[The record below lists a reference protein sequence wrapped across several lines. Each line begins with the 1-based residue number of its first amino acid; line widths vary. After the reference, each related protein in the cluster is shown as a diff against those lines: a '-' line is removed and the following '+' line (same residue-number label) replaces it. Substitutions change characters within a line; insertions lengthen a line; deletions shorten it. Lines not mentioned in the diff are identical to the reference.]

1 METEKIIFQA
11 TLLSIVL
18 LTSLILFFIFLI
30 KSSTNKRKADLANF
44 ELAFK
49 NKELEQL
56 NAVIV
61 AQEKER
67 AKIASNLHDE
77 VGSILSMA
85 HRNLDFVMKQMA
97 TDAPY
102 KDELQFSLTTID
114 QSITTIRNISN
125 SMLPHFL
132 VKFGLIKSLQRLAYQ
147 TEASLNSPCPFTTNC
162 TDDFEIDKQQEIHL
176 YAILLEIVNNTLKHA
191 HPHSLLLQLLKN
203 KEKLALSIQHDGV
216 AINQEEYEHLLNH
229 SEGVGLSSVVNRL
242 AIIKGEINYSK
253 TPLGGVITVEMPL

>member
-1 METEKIIFQA
+1 MEIEKIVFQA
-11 TLLSIVL
+11 TLMSIVL
-18 LTSLILFFIFLI
+18 LTALILFFIFLI

-85 HRNLDFVMKQMA
+85 QRNLDFVMNQMA
-97 TDAPY
+97 ADAPH
-102 KDELQFSLTTID
+102 KEELQFSLTTID
-114 QSITTIRNISN
+114 QSITKIRNLSN

-147 TEASLNSPCPFTTNC
+147 TETTLSHPCHFTTNC
-162 TDDFEIDKQQEIHL
+162 PDDFQLEQQQEIHI
-176 YAILLEIVNNTLKHA
+176 YAILLELINNTLKHA
-191 HPHSLLLQLLKN
+191 HPHAIQLQLLKN
-203 KEKLALSIQHDGV
+203 NEKLVLSIQHDGV

>member
-1 METEKIIFQA
+1 MEIEKIVFQA
-11 TLLSIVL
+11 TLMSIVL
-18 LTSLILFFIFLI
+18 LTALILFFIFLI

-85 HRNLDFVMKQMA
+85 QRNLDFVMNQMA
-97 TDAPY
+97 ADAPH
-102 KDELQFSLTTID
+102 KEELQFSLTTID
-114 QSITTIRNISN
+114 QSITKIRNLSN

-147 TEASLNSPCPFTTNC
+147 TETTLSHPCHFTTNC
-162 TDDFEIDKQQEIHL
+162 PDDFQLEQQQEIHM
-176 YAILLEIVNNTLKHA
+176 YAILLELINNTLKHA
-191 HPHSLLLQLLKN
+191 HPHAIQLQLLKN
-203 KEKLALSIQHDGV
+203 NEKLVLSIQHDGV

-253 TPLGGVITVEMPL
+253 TPLGGLITVEMPL

>member
-1 METEKIIFQA
+1 MEIEKIVFQA
-11 TLLSIVL
+11 TLMSIVL
-18 LTSLILFFIFLI
+18 LTALILFFIFLI
-30 KSSTNKRKADLANF
+30 KSSTNKRKADLVNF

-61 AQEKER
+61 AQETER

-85 HRNLDFVMKQMA
+85 QRNLDFVMNQMA
-97 TDAPY
+97 ADAPH
-102 KDELQFSLTTID
+102 KEELQFSLTTID
-114 QSITTIRNISN
+114 QSITKIRNLSN

-147 TEASLNSPCPFTTNC
+147 TETTLSHPCHFTTNC
-162 TDDFEIDKQQEIHL
+162 PADFQLEQQQEIHL
-176 YAILLEIVNNTLKHA
+176 YAILSELLNNTLKHA
-191 HPHSLLLQLLKN
+191 HPHSIQIQLIKQEANLG
-203 KEKLALSIQHDGV
+203 LMVVHDGV
-216 AINQEEYEHLLNH
+216 AINQEEYEYLLQH

-242 AIIKGEINYSK
+242 TLIKGKITYAKTLNGGTITIEI
-253 TPLGGVITVEMPL
+253 PL

>member
-1 METEKIIFQA
+1 MEIEKIVFQA
-11 TLLSIVL
+11 TLMSIVL
-18 LTSLILFFIFLI
+18 LTALILFFIFLI

-85 HRNLDFVMKQMA
+85 QRNLDFVMNQMA
-97 TDAPY
+97 ADAPH
-102 KDELQFSLTTID
+102 KEELQFSLTTID
-114 QSITTIRNISN
+114 QSITKIRNLSN

-147 TEASLNSPCPFTTNC
+147 TETTLSHPCHFTTNC
-162 TDDFEIDKQQEIHL
+162 PDDFQLEQQQEIHM
-176 YAILLEIVNNTLKHA
+176 YAILLELINNTLKHA
-191 HPHSLLLQLLKN
+191 HPHAIQLQLLKN
-203 KEKLALSIQHDGV
+203 NEKLVLSIQHDGV